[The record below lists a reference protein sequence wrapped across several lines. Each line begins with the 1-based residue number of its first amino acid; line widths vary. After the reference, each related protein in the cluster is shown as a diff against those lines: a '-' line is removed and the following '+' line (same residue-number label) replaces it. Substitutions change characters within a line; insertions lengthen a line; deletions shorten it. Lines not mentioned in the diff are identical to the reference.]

1 MWEVDF
7 LTPGNG
13 VTRRPER
20 GCPAD
25 AERDRAAPV
34 RALAEVTRNE
44 IQGSAGYRMR
54 LRVPGWPGSEPGQF
68 VMVSAGSQTAT
79 ARTDPLL
86 PRPMAVYRS
95 LSNPG
100 GGEVELLY
108 KVVGRGTR
116 LLAETRVGQSVRV
129 IGPLGRPFP
138 EAGEGRHSILV
149 GGGTGMG
156 SLYELASR
164 AVRTGTATAI
174 LGARTDSELLG
185 REDFAAL
192 DLPLRITTEDGSL
205 GQRGLVTDL
214 LIDELDRPDRPDR
227 ALIYACGPTPMM
239 RRCAEIA
246 AERRVPCLVSLE
258 NNMACGFGVCLGC
271 AAPSAQGGF
280 RLVCRDGPVFD
291 ALEVAWEDL
300 S

>member
-129 IGPLGRPFP
+129 IGPLGRP
-138 EAGEGRHSILV
+138 
-149 GGGTGMG
+149 
-156 SLYELASR
+156 
-164 AVRTGTATAI
+164 TGTATAI

>member
-1 MWEVDF
+1 LKQNNGASRGSEGGSEVG
-7 LTPGNG
+7 P
-13 VTRRPER
+13 
-20 GCPAD
+20 
-25 AERDRAAPV
+25 ERDRAVPV
-34 RALAEVTRNE
+34 RVLAEVARNE

-54 LRVPGWPGSEPGQF
+54 LRVPGWPGSQPGQF
-68 VMVSAGSQTAT
+68 VMLSAGSQTAT
-79 ARTDPLL
+79 PRTDPLL

-95 LSNPG
+95 VPTSE

-116 LLAETRVGQSVRV
+116 LLSETRVGQSVRV

-138 EAGEGRHSILV
+138 ESGEGRHSILV
-149 GGGTGMG
+149 GGGTGVG
-156 SLYELASR
+156 SLHELASR
-164 AVRTGTATAI
+164 VVRGGTATVI

-192 DLPLRITTEDGSL
+192 DLCLRITTEDGSR
-205 GQRGLVTDL
+205 GERGLVTDA
-214 LIDELDRPDRPDR
+214 LIDELDRSKRPDE
-227 ALIYACGPTPMM
+227 ALIYACGPTAMM

-271 AAPSAQGGF
+271 AAPRPQGDY
-280 RLVCRDGPVFD
+280 RLVCRDGPIFD
-291 ALEVAWEDL
+291 AREVAWEKL
-300 S
+300 P